1 MLEVILFII
10 SIILFGISFYFFSH
24 THKINQKIDLE
35 NKELQSENSNL
46 KSHYNQLIE
55 DCIELANDIE
65 KKQKS
70 LKEINSTVLQTV
82 ETQKELSQKAFENY
96 CEVLENQYKEIEE
109 EYDMYKDTLETS
121 YSNRQLEL
129 LQEITEIAE
138 DLNQIKAT
146 RNAAIQAQLKEK
158 EIKENKDNYRLNISP
173 SAQKDIK
180 LLKSIQNDIS
190 SPIVIDK
197 IIWSNYYQPLAKIKF
212 PKIIGKPTT
221 CGIYKLTSLISGSCY
236 IGQSRDCCERWKQH
250 CKNALNVGT
259 TSTNNKLYNTIKEEG
274 LNNFTFEII
283 EECKPE
289 ELDEKE
295 KFYISLYDS
304 YNFGLNG
311 TKGNG

>member
-1 MLEVILFII
+1 MLNVFLLIIGILLC
-10 SIILFGISFYFFSH
+10 ILGFYLILH
-24 THKINQKIDLE
+24 THQINKQIDLKNKKIQEE
-35 NKELQSENSNL
+35 NDDLKNSNHLL
-46 KSHYNQLIE
+46 KQDFLLLKKETEQAKNNLE
-55 DCIELANDIE
+55 ELNNTASKIAD
-65 KKQKS
+65 
-70 LKEINSTVLQTV
+70 
-82 ETQKELSQKAFENY
+82 TQKELSQKAFKNY
-96 CEVLENQYKEIEE
+96 CEILEKQYDEYEE
-109 EYDMYKDTLETS
+109 EYDMHKDALETS
-121 YSNRQLEL
+121 YSNLQLKLIQETNEIKEEL
-129 LQEITEIAE
+129 
-138 DLNQIKAT
+138 DKIKAT
-146 RNAAIQAQLKEK
+146 RAAAIQAQLKEK

-197 IIWSNYYQPLAKIKF
+197 IIWSNYYQPLAKVKF

-250 CKNALNVGT
+250 CKNGLNLGT
-259 TSTNNKLYNTIKEEG
+259 SSTNNKLYNTIKEEG

-295 KFYISLYDS
+295 KYYISLYDS